1 MRHAASTIVHFS
13 PLWVATVH
21 QHCVVFTEFIQ
32 DLGPCKLDFQL
43 VWEHSGG
50 IQDFPKEGGGVLWVE
65 LWSCR
70 INGALPKMLQFEN

>member
-1 MRHAASTIVHFS
+1 M
-13 PLWVATVH
+13 ATVH

-50 IQDFPKEGGGVLWVE
+50 IQDFPKEGGGGVVGRTLE
-65 LWSCR
+65 LQNQWS
-70 INGALPKMLQFEN
+70 IA